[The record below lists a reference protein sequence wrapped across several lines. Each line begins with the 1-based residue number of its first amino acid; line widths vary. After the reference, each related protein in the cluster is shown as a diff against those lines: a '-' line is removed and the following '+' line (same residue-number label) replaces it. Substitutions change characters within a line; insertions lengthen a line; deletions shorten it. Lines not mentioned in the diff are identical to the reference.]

1 METKFFMGLLTR
13 QVRDQQ
19 EQAER
24 DMRTV
29 MGD

>member
-1 METKFFMGLLTR
+1 MGTKFFMGLLTR